1 MRRSTA
7 QAMTYLFKASMLFLA
22 VLFLI
27 ELVVSNA
34 QAQAEVDPLESTDEV
49 LQTIREPIAAAA
61 AVCALVVTLQTDLQ
75 GKDDAKSPCNIH
87 EVTGPIS
94 DVSNQRDVLAG
105 TARSVALLWR
115 QLTN

>member
-27 ELVVSNA
+27 EVLVSNV
-34 QAQAEVDPLESTDEV
+34 QAQSEATPLETTDEV
-49 LQTIREPIAAAA
+49 LQTVREPIAAAA
-61 AVCALVVTLQTDLQ
+61 AVCALAVTLQTDLQ
-75 GKDDAKSPCNIH
+75 GKDDAKSLCNIH

-94 DVSNQRDVLAG
+94 DVSNKRDVLAG
-105 TARSVALLWR
+105 TARSIALLWR